1 MRIKKLPQKEK
12 IMISE
17 ITAAVQ
23 GAKALGDILKATHEL
38 KDSNTLVA
46 AVSDHYA
53 KLIVAQ
59 TAVMASHEKQLT
71 LTNRVSDLEKKIV
84 ELEDW
89 NREAERYKLTELCTD
104 VVAFTLK
111 PGMENGEPPH
121 KLCTACFGKRQKGYL
136 NRTNMN
142 VAGTFYTCNLCNKEI
157 IDRVHTSTPQPPT
170 IMKPERF

>member
-1 MRIKKLPQKEK
+1 
-12 IMISE
+12 MISE

-71 LTNRVSDLEKKIV
+71 LTNRISDLEKKIV

-104 VVAFTLK
+104 ITIFDLK
-111 PGMENGEPPH
+111 PGMENGEVATR
-121 KLCTACFGKRQKGYL
+121 LLAQKYYSNFCLPFSFLLSSPRGE
-136 NRTNMN
+136 T
-142 VAGTFYTCNLCNKEI
+142 KECI
-157 IDRVHTSTPQPPT
+157 R
-170 IMKPERF
+170 K